1 MVSLEITL
9 VCGKMDDVGDF
20 YVNKVD
26 NVQGSG
32 SVINSKQ
39 MISSN
44 QLLRGKISVLHFYD
58 GG

>member
-1 MVSLEITL
+1 
-9 VCGKMDDVGDF
+9 MDDVGDF

>member
-1 MVSLEITL
+1 VVTLEFTL
-9 VCGKMDDVGDF
+9 VFGNMDDVGDF

-44 QLLRGKISVLHFYD
+44 QLLRGKVSVLHFYD